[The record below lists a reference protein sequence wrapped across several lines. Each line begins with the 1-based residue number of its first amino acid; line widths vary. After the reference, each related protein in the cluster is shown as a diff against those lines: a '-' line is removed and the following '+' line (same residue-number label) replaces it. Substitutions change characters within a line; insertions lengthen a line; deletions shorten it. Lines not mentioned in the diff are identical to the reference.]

1 MKIFQK
7 KAQNIHPKAPI
18 PPATGKR
25 PAYFGKAFRHQ
36 MGVASL
42 LGYLDIEKN
51 KKLEICFQFP
61 ENIAIFAIEINH

>member
-1 MKIFQK
+1 
-7 KAQNIHPKAPI
+7 
-18 PPATGKR
+18 
-25 PAYFGKAFRHQ
+25 

-61 ENIAIFAIEINH
+61 ENIAIFAIEIIITNFLKAIP